1 MRRTALT
8 LMFATVVAGAAA
20 TGLPSAQARSH
31 PDRFEAE
38 LSPVNHEGMG
48 EVRIRQ
54 HDDGEIMVRLKAEG
68 LDDGIHLAHIH
79 GIRQAENECPSMVAD
94 TDGNGFVDFLEG
106 LPSYG
111 PVQITMSNG
120 TNDQGTKLKYRR
132 TFTLL
137 DDQSAITGL
146 GDLSQYAIVIHGVDL
161 DGDGLANNPDAQG
174 DGAPNPPD
182 NEISMPALC
191 GTIEQH

>member
-1 MRRTALT
+1 MRRTPVCL
-8 LMFATVVAGAAA
+8 LFASAVVGIAVAGVPAAEA
-20 TGLPSAQARSH
+20 H
-31 PDRFEAE
+31 PRQDRFEAE
-38 LSPVNHEGMG
+38 LSPINHRGEG
-48 EVRIRQ
+48 EVRISQ
-54 HDDGEIMVRLKAEG
+54 QGGEITVRLKADG

-106 LPSYG
+106 VPFYG
-111 PVQITMSNG
+111 PVQVTLSNG
-120 TNDQGTKLKYRR
+120 TNDRGTRLKYRR
-132 TFTLL
+132 TFTML
-137 DDQSAITGL
+137 DDTSALSAL

-161 DGDGLANNPDAQG
+161 NGDGVVNDPDVNG

-191 GTIEQH
+191 GVIEPR